1 MKNEHVQGCVAGL
14 VFDQDEV
21 GISHWENR
29 KTKTVVV
36 PAMMVGQT
44 IHHEISW
51 TAKHIS
57 VIACAAVAEESLTPY
72 ILTSQASRRVREQLK
87 KQGVRFATDFVLI
100 SNSKPDINAEI
111 FLDYIR
117 TVFLLNLA
125 ELRTLD
131 R

>member
-1 MKNEHVQGCVAGL
+1 VAGL
-14 VFDQDEV
+14 VFNLDEV
-21 GISHWENR
+21 GISDWEDR

-36 PAMMVGQT
+36 PAVMIGQT
-44 IHHEISW
+44 IYHEIFW
-51 TAKHIS
+51 MAKHIS
-57 VIACAAVAEESLTPY
+57 VIACASAAEESLTPY

-87 KQGVRFATDFVLI
+87 KQGVRFATDFVLM
-100 SNSKPDINAEI
+100 SNSKPSTHAES
-111 FLDYIR
+111 FLDDIR